1 MEDEILAEA
10 SDAPLIHNLMIKA
23 FMNIKMKYPLQVP

>member
-1 MEDEILAEA
+1 MKIILAEA

-23 FMNIKMKYPLQVP
+23 FIEYKNEIFLQVL